1 MQEKL
6 WKDFFSS
13 VHTGEPTFTVPV
25 IIALQALLVLGVLGT
40 ALWYRKFPDSQ
51 RFLKVIAGLQLVEF
65 LSVNIWYRVAGYLA
79 YPLPLYHCRL
89 AKILLILFAFL
100 PRKTRRTL
108 RPLFIYAVVMAF
120 FGPISSFVYPNPDPF
135 QWPHITLVSYF
146 FGHFNLIVFA
156 MAYMMEDELRWTWKD
171 LVHSQILLLVF
182 NLGIL
187 VVARQTQ
194 TNYSYLLESPLF
206 NAKLQA
212 FGPTVFVVIMFAV
225 YAILYSVSFFIMK
238 SIEHKAKKEIFLNR
252 ELLVAS
258 KETM

>member
-1 MQEKL
+1 
-6 WKDFFSS
+6 
-13 VHTGEPTFTVPV
+13 
-25 IIALQALLVLGVLGT
+25 
-40 ALWYRKFPDSQ
+40 
-51 RFLKVIAGLQLVEF
+51 
-65 LSVNIWYRVAGYLA
+65 
-79 YPLPLYHCRL
+79 
-89 AKILLILFAFL
+89 
-100 PRKTRRTL
+100 
-108 RPLFIYAVVMAF
+108 
-120 FGPISSFVYPNPDPF
+120 
-135 QWPHITLVSYF
+135 
-146 FGHFNLIVFA
+146 

-171 LVHSQILLLVF
+171 LLRSQILLLVF

-212 FGPTVFVVIMFAV
+212 FGPTVFVVIMFAA

-238 SIEHKAKKEIFLNR
+238 SIEHKAKKEIFLKR